1 MSYEIKV
8 RIDVIDQGFK
18 DRLKVID
25 NTGGIFYKH
34 RNPLTKITLVLT
46 GKGLDPIKRIYK
58 VMSMNT
64 YKRRSRLRQD
74 RDDLEW
80 EILSEKTFTVANED
94 LAKIYAGSLHRALT
108 TFMEKEKQTYIQLQ
122 NDRIKSENAMRI

>member
-1 MSYEIKV
+1 
-8 RIDVIDQGFK
+8 
-18 DRLKVID
+18 
-25 NTGGIFYKH
+25 
-34 RNPLTKITLVLT
+34 
-46 GKGLDPIKRIYK
+46 
-58 VMSMNT
+58 MSMNT